1 MHRYLYFHITPNEEG
16 LTVESILR
24 QKLKLSSGLSRRLK
38 RVDGAVTRNAEPC
51 FSNERVNSGDII
63 CVDILACEGELTK
76 IEPVKGDLD
85 IVYEDEDLLIL
96 SKPAGLLV
104 HSAPG
109 RRDDTSLANLIAYHL
124 GGACPFHA
132 VNRLDK
138 STSGLMAVAKSGYI
152 HERLSES
159 LHTGDFVRTYLAVC
173 VGNTPDSGVIDAPI
187 ARCEDSVIARKVSCG
202 GAPSVTRYET
212 LCRTDKY
219 SLVKLC
225 PETGRTHQLRLH
237 MSHIGHPL
245 VGDFLY
251 GKECDEINRAA
262 LHSAHLSI
270 THPVTGEKLTFDA
283 PIPSDM
289 AKLISKF
296 YNV

>member
-1 MHRYLYFHITPNEEG
+1 MHRYLHFQITPNEEN

-38 RVDGAVTRNAEPC
+38 RVDGAVTKNGEKC
-51 FSNERVNSGDII
+51 FSNERVKSGDTI
-63 CVDILACEGELTK
+63 CVNILACEDDLTK
-76 IEPVKGDLD
+76 IEPKCGDLD

-109 RRDDTSLANLIAYHL
+109 KRDDISLANLIAYHL
-124 GGACPFHA
+124 GGAYPFHA

-152 HERLSES
+152 HKRLSES
-159 LHTGDFVRTYLAVC
+159 LHTGDFVRTYLAIC
-173 VGNTPDSGVIDAPI
+173 VGAVDDFGVIDAPI
-187 ARCEDSVIARKVSCG
+187 ARCEDSVIARKVSPN

-212 LCRTDKY
+212 VSRTDKY

-251 GKECDEINRAA
+251 GKECDEIRRAA
-262 LHSAHLSI
+262 LHSAHLSL

-283 PIPSDM
+283 PLPDDM
-289 AKLISKF
+289 AKLISNF